1 MTVERYK
8 AMVDDVRECE
18 TLAEL
23 KALEDLGPEFN
34 EVKMAAAEIAEKRRW
49 LESIDPND
57 RLRDLLGQL
66 QDLRSRPLLPSPYGG
81 GAAVKRA
88 PRKYKLIKEDVG
100 WSTKP
105 QVHAVM
111 AILKTV
117 VKVGEVADEDQIV
130 EAMEKHCETLQTRQP
145 PRRIWDYYK
154 GASAEGLLEH
164 GNIEKI

>member
-1 MTVERYK
+1 MTIERYR
-8 AMVDDVRECE
+8 AMVEDVRGCE

-23 KALEDLGPEFN
+23 KALEDLGPEF
-34 EVKMAAAEIAEKRRW
+34 EEAKAAGKEIAAMRKV
-49 LESIDPND
+49 LESVDPKE

-66 QDLRSRPLLPSPYGG
+66 QDLRSRPVADSPYGG
-81 GAAVKRA
+81 AAIKRA
-88 PRKYKLIKEDVG
+88 PRKYRLVKEDVG

-111 AILKTV
+111 SILKTV
-117 VKVGEVADEDQIV
+117 VKVGEVADEDQII
-130 EAMEKHCETLQTRQP
+130 EAMEKHAEALCTRQP

-164 GNIEKI
+164 GNIERI